1 MIWKSDFWSLHNA
14 LISKSQNAEKS
25 GKLLFSNCFRD
36 LLSEN
41 FHIITKRYDLNP
53 NDTSYKRQWIMFF
66 MAMSDG
72 IVSKKVKGYR
82 KITILMTIDPFK
94 WRQNQT
100 WLSKS
105 QIYDIN
111 AFHNSL
117 ALIWCI
123 MLGFRP
129 FIWNLY
135 GHFQIVSPERTRP
148 KHSLKKIQ
156 FCSPAF
162 WPLLLIKAL
171 CSDKWSDFQII
182 VVFL

>member
-1 MIWKSDFWSLHNA
+1 MI
-14 LISKSQNAEKS
+14 
-25 GKLLFSNCFRD
+25 
-36 LLSEN
+36 
-41 FHIITKRYDLNP
+41 
-53 NDTSYKRQWIMFF
+53 RQWIMFF

-117 ALIWCI
+117 ELIWCI

-148 KHSLKKIQ
+148 KHSLKKFQ

-162 WPLLLIKAL
+162 WPLLLTKAL

-182 VVFL
+182 VVFLYNSASFPTSNLVLSLLLLKLWKKVLHIYGDHPV